1 MIQKPIEQQQFI
13 EKLNYVIRFNANLFN
28 FTTSGEN
35 GQKINIPKSYYFG
48 IQTCTEISLATIAE

>member
-1 MIQKPIEQQQFI
+1 MAERIVRNQLSDEKVNSWDSMIQQQFI

-35 GQKINIPKSYYFG
+35 GQKINIPKS
-48 IQTCTEISLATIAE
+48 